1 MFPNSLPHFSI
12 GPFCGLTANAILAI
26 LCLVIWIIYRH
37 YRPLWSLFFF
47 YVLISF
53 ALLGSV
59 FWGLQRSSESVL
71 LGYRI
76 LYASLALLPATWFW
90 FFSELF
96 NEKPRP
102 LTWVMTGIGM
112 LLAVSALL
120 GKGPLFFGLP
130 LEPDPI
136 AIDFWRPQSRLL
148 KVLIQCFCLAACLLY
163 ISLILSKPLRFK
175 ERRQVLIP
183 VIMGLLT
190 WFLGGL
196 NDALLSAGVTFLTEE
211 RILWF
216 ASVWLSIFLTIAIAL
231 HFRSLERENSRLQKA
246 QIDALEQSRNEHE
259 RLSRAKSKALDHLS
273 HELRT
278 PLSVIQGRIR
288 LLKLKTQF
296 QASPIE
302 REKVFHSLERNLT
315 RISNIQLET
324 DKIIRSYRG
333 LEVTSSLET
342 IDSKDTISMETISLY
357 PFTEQILNKVKQNAA
372 HRDFNIQLDGRT
384 NDLSLNMDSRV
395 LEEILIGLLRN
406 SIENTPDEGM
416 VRVVLEQKGQWIQ
429 LKVRDF
435 GIGITKENQ
444 RHLFDGLFHML
455 DTELYSSKK
464 PYDFGA
470 GGKGLDLLK
479 MKAYSKRLGFD
490 ISVGSQRCIH
500 LPKESDLCP
509 GKISLCKY
517 CRQPE
522 DCLSSGGSTFCLSF
536 QSYPPAGD
544 GLGDKE
550 KGGLKD
556 GIHKLRAHTD

>member
-1 MFPNSLPHFSI
+1 MFPDSIPHFSI
-12 GPFCGLTANAILAI
+12 GPFCGLIANAILAI
-26 LCLVIWIIYRH
+26 LCLVIWIIYSD
-37 YRPLWSLFFF
+37 YRPLRSLFFF
-47 YVLISF
+47 YVFISF

-59 FWGLQRSSESVL
+59 FWGLQRSPESIL

-76 LYASLALLPATWFW
+76 FYASLALLPATWFW
-90 FFSELF
+90 FFSELS

-136 AIDFWRPQSRLL
+136 TINFWRPQSRLL
-148 KVLIQCFCLAACLLY
+148 RVVIQFFCLAACILY
-163 ISLILSKPLRFK
+163 ISLILSKPVRFK
-175 ERRQVLIP
+175 ERRQVLIL
-183 VIMGLLT
+183 IILGLLI

-196 NDALLSAGVTFLTEE
+196 NDALLAAGVTFLTQA
-211 RILWF
+211 RVLWF

-231 HFRSLERENSRLQKA
+231 YFRSLERENSRLRKA

-259 RLSRAKSKALDHLS
+259 RLSRAKTKALDHLS

-278 PLSVIQGRIR
+278 PLTVIEGNIR
-288 LLKLKTQF
+288 FLKRNAQS
-296 QASPIE
+296 QVSPIKN
-302 REKVFHSLERNLT
+302 EKVFDSLERNLT
-315 RISNIQLET
+315 RMSNIQHET

-333 LEVTSSLET
+333 LEMALSPET
-342 IDSKDTISMETISLY
+342 IDSKKMISMETISLY
-357 PFTEQILNKVKQNAA
+357 PFTERILNKVKQNAA
-372 HRDFNIQLDGRT
+372 HRDLDIRLDGRS
-384 NDLSLNMDSRV
+384 NDLSLNMDSGV
-395 LEEILIGLLRN
+395 LEDILTGLLKN
-406 SIENTPDEGM
+406 SIENTPDEGL

-429 LKVRDF
+429 LKVQDF

-455 DTELYSSKK
+455 DTELYTSKQ

-479 MKAYSKRLGFD
+479 MKFYSKQFRFD
-490 ISVGSQRCIH
+490 ISVESQQCIH
-500 LPKESDLCP
+500 LPKEGDLCP

-517 CRQPE
+517 CKQPE

-536 QSYPPAGD
+536 HSSP
-544 GLGDKE
+544 LLE
-550 KGGLKD
+550 RSSL
-556 GIHKLRAHTD
+556 

>member
-1 MFPNSLPHFSI
+1 MFPNSIPHFSI
-12 GPFCGLTANAILAI
+12 GPLCGLIANATLAI
-26 LCLVIWIIYRH
+26 LCLVIWIIYHH
-37 YRPLWSLFFF
+37 YRPLRSLFFF
-47 YVLISF
+47 YVFISF

-59 FWGLQRSSESVL
+59 FWGLQRSPESVL

-90 FFSELF
+90 FFSEVL

-102 LTWVMTGIGM
+102 LTWVMTGIAM
-112 LLAVSALL
+112 LLAVSALF

-130 LEPDPI
+130 LELDPI

-148 KVLIQCFCLAACLLY
+148 RVFIQFFCLGACILY
-163 ISLILSKPLRFK
+163 ISLILSKPVRFK

-183 VIMGLLT
+183 IIVGLLT

-196 NDALLSAGVTFLTEE
+196 NDALLTAGVTFLTEE
-211 RILWF
+211 RVLWF

-231 HFRSLERENSRLQKA
+231 HFRSLERKNSRLQKEK
-246 QIDALEQSRNEHE
+246 IDALEQSRNEHE

-278 PLSVIQGRIR
+278 PLTVIEGNIR
-288 LLKLKTQF
+288 FLKRKSQS
-296 QASPIE
+296 QASPIKS
-302 REKVFHSLERNLT
+302 EKVFDSLERNLT

-324 DKIIRSYRG
+324 DKIIRSYHE

-342 IDSKDTISMETISLY
+342 IDSKETISMETISLY
-357 PFTEQILNKVKQNAA
+357 PFIERILNKVKQNAV
-372 HRDFNIQLDGRT
+372 HRDLNIQLDGRS
-384 NDLSLNMDSRV
+384 NDLSLNMDSGV
-395 LEEILIGLLRN
+395 LGDILIGLLKN

-416 VRVVLEQKGQWIQ
+416 VRIVLEQKGQWIQ
-429 LKVRDF
+429 LKVQDF

-444 RHLFDGLFHML
+444 RHLFDGFFHML
-455 DTELYSSKK
+455 DTELYTSKE

-479 MKAYSKRLGFD
+479 MKVYSKRFRFD
-490 ISVGSQRCIH
+490 ISAESQRCIH
-500 LPKESDLCP
+500 LPNERDLCP

-517 CRQPE
+517 CKQPE
-522 DCLSSGGSTFCLSF
+522 DCLSSGGSIFCLSF
-536 QSYPPAGD
+536 QSSPFS
-544 GLGDKE
+544 
-550 KGGLKD
+550 
-556 GIHKLRAHTD
+556 